1 MAKQI
6 GNLEVPKL
14 FETWDNPLWVGE
26 EADKYRNVV
35 KDYGHD
41 YFGNIY
47 DKYSEEDRKLYLSMP
62 HNSITAMRIRLKYGD
77 LLPNR
82 LSNVE
87 KRLIGSGEED
97 LEEYGRFM
105 LTELKHKVNN
115 GSQESRYYANEE
127 IKELKNMMKEGRLRW
142 K

>member
-14 FETWDNPLWVGE
+14 FETWDNPLWIGE

-35 KDYGHD
+35 KDYGRN

-47 DKYSEEDRKLYLSMP
+47 DKYSEEDRELYLSMP
-62 HNSITAMRIRLKYGD
+62 HNSITAMGIRLKYGD
-77 LLPNR
+77 LLPSR

-87 KRLIGSGEED
+87 KRLIGSGEE
-97 LEEYGRFM
+97 YGRFM
-105 LTELKHKVNN
+105 LTELKHKVDN
-115 GSQESRYYANEE
+115 GSEESRYYANEE
-127 IKELKNMMKEGRLRW
+127 IKELKIMMKEGRLR
-142 K
+142 

>member
-6 GNLEVPKL
+6 ENLEVPKL

-35 KDYGHD
+35 KDYGRD

-47 DKYSEEDRKLYLSMP
+47 DKYSEEDRELYLSMP

-77 LLPNR
+77 LLPPSR
-82 LSNVE
+82 LSNIE
-87 KRLIGSGEED
+87 KRLIGSDEKD
-97 LEEYGRFM
+97 LEEYGRFI
-105 LTELKHKVNN
+105 LTELKHKSNN

-127 IKELKNMMKEGRLRW
+127 IKELKIMMKEGRLR
-142 K
+142 